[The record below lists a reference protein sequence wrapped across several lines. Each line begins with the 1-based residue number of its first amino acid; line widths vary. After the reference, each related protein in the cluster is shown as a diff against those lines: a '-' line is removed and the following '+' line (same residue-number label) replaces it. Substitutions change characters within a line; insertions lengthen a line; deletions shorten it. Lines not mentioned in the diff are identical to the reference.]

1 MEIVDKRVKAETHAE
16 HGDVLVTELGNYVFI
31 TFDENS
37 STYGFVWIGDGLE
50 IRDWK
55 DNLNNISVGSKIRGM
70 TIVSIIKNK
79 DIEITFKKEVA
90 HGSDV

>member
-1 MEIVDKRVKAETHAE
+1 MEIVDKRIAVESNAE

-31 TFDENS
+31 TYDGNS
-37 STYGFVWIGDGLE
+37 GLYGFVWIGDGLE

-55 DNLNNISVGSKIRGM
+55 DNLDDIAVGNKIRGT

-79 DIEITFKKEVA
+79 EITISFNKERTNE
-90 HGSDV
+90 

>member
-1 MEIVDKRVKAETHAE
+1 MEIVDKRIAVETNAE

-31 TFDENS
+31 THDGNS
-37 STYGFVWIGDGLE
+37 GSYGFVWIGDGLE

-55 DNLNNISVGSKIRGM
+55 DNLDDIAVGDKIRET

-79 DIEITFKKEVA
+79 DITISFNKEK
-90 HGSDV
+90 SNE